1 MKLVYINGSA
11 WNTIWGNV
19 DFADRRLVVSN
30 VRTTVNA
37 RVWWNVG
44 WDIMN
49 RSSVSLFKNAHYNGY
64 FNNLFLTDT
73 QLSDAYSV
81 VSNI

>member
-30 VRTTVNA
+30 IKRAVGNN
-37 RVWWNVG
+37 VWRNVG
-44 WDIMN
+44 MN
-49 RSSVSLFKNAHYNGY
+49 IFIRDGVDRDDPIRNTCTSL
-64 FNNLFLTDT
+64 
-73 QLSDAYSV
+73 QLEDAYSM
-81 VSNI
+81 VSGL